1 MLAGKNQELNYR
13 LFLRTSAFLEQNVK
27 KLLETFYTLRS
38 EIVHN
43 GTVPDFTCK
52 KGKKDIYDT
61 LVKITGLERNDC
73 TELIFYFIKDH
84 IEPIVR
90 KILKKS
96 FNIFATNKKIKTYED
111 LNAYI
116 EKFIIEKISEGF
128 NVD

>member
-1 MLAGKNQELNYR
+1 M
-13 LFLRTSAFLEQNVK
+13 
-27 KLLETFYTLRS
+27 
-38 EIVHN
+38 
-43 GTVPDFTCK
+43 
-52 KGKKDIYDT
+52 
-61 LVKITGLERNDC
+61 VKITGLERNDC
-73 TELIFYFIKDH
+73 TELNFYFIKDH